1 MKFTLS
7 WLKEHLDTDEPLE
20 KLADKLT
27 MIGLEVESIEDKAKA
42 LAPFSIA
49 RVISAEQHP
58 NADRLRVCMVDTGNG
73 AAPVQVVC
81 GAPNA
86 RAGLVSVFSPPG
98 TFIPGK
104 NITLGVGT
112 IRGVESRGMLCS
124 AAELQLSEDH
134 DGIMELPADA
144 PIGKGYAEW
153 AGLGDPVLEI
163 NLTPNRQ
170 DCTGVHGIAR
180 DLSAADMG
188 KLIDPGIRPV
198 RGEFPCPVKV
208 TVEDATLCPGFA
220 LRLVRGV
227 KNGPSPE
234 WLQKRL
240 TAIGLRPINALVDI
254 TNFMTYDRARPLH
267 VFDARKV
274 TGNLTVRRAKEG
286 ESLLALDGRTYTL
299 DPSICVIADE
309 HGVESLAGIMG
320 GETSGCDENTSDVLI
335 ESALWNAINIAQTGR
350 KLGIN
355 SDARYR
361 FERGVDPAFMV
372 PGLEFATKMV
382 MELCGGTPSETMVV
396 GNAFGDDRIIDF
408 PLAEVKRLAG
418 IEVPLVE
425 MRRILGHLGFMVAGN
440 GPVVKVAVPSWRTDV
455 HGKADIVEEI
465 VRIVGVDKVPMAPFE
480 RGDEARKPVLTT
492 IQSRTRR
499 AKRALATRGM
509 VEAVTWSFISKPHV
523 EMFDRD
529 PPSALPDHALA
540 NRRGHPEL
548 SLANPIAADMSD
560 MRPSLLPGLATA
572 AQANINRGVPDLA
585 LFEVGQVF
593 AGDKPGD
600 QLVAASGVR
609 HGFASSSGMGRHWSG
624 SGTAD
629 ALDAKADAFAVLAAA
644 GAPMQALQIVPG
656 GPAWLHPGRSGT
668 IQIGPQNVLGYF
680 GELHPRALEAL
691 GADGPMIAF
700 EVILDR
706 IPDAKKKPTRAKPLL
721 ELSAFQPVSRDFAF
735 IVDRA
740 VKAGDIVRAAQ
751 GADKK
756 LITDVAVFDVYE
768 GKGIDPTKKS
778 IAIAVTIQPRE
789 KTLTDQE
796 IDAVAAKIVAE
807 VTKKTG
813 GTLRG

>member
-27 MIGLEVESIEDKAKA
+27 MIGLEVENIEDKAKA
-42 LAPFSIA
+42 LSPFSIA

-58 NADRLRVCMVDTGNG
+58 NADRLRVCMVDTGDG
-73 AAPVQVVC
+73 GAPVQVVC

-124 AAELQLSEDH
+124 AAELQISEDH

-188 KLIDPGIRPV
+188 KFKDPGIKPIK
-198 RGEFPCPVKV
+198 GEFPCPVKV

-240 TAIGLRPINALVDI
+240 TSIGLRPINALVDI

-267 VFDARKV
+267 VFDAKKV
-274 TGNLTVRRAKEG
+274 NGNLTVRRAKDG

-299 DPSICVIADE
+299 DPAICVIADE

-320 GETSGCDENTSDVLI
+320 GETSGCDENTTDVLI
-335 ESALWNAINIAQTGR
+335 ESALWNEINIAQTGR

-372 PGLEFATKMV
+372 PGLELATKLV
-382 MELCGGTPSETMVV
+382 MELCGGTPSENVVV
-396 GNAFGDDRIIDF
+396 GNAFGEDRIIDF
-408 PLAEVKRLAG
+408 PLSEVKRLAG
-418 IEVPLVE
+418 NRSAAGRNAAHPRPSRLHGRRQRPGGEGRGPLLAH
-425 MRRILGHLGFMVAGN
+425 RC
-440 GPVVKVAVPSWRTDV
+440 
-455 HGKADIVEEI
+455 
-465 VRIVGVDKVPMAPFE
+465 
-480 RGDEARKPVLTT
+480 AR
-492 IQSRTRR
+492 QGR
-499 AKRALATRGM
+499 
-509 VEAVTWSFISKPHV
+509 H
-523 EMFDRD
+523 
-529 PPSALPDHALA
+529 
-540 NRRGHPEL
+540 RRG
-548 SLANPIAADMSD
+548 S
-560 MRPSLLPGLATA
+560 
-572 AQANINRGVPDLA
+572 
-585 LFEVGQVF
+585 
-593 AGDKPGD
+593 
-600 QLVAASGVR
+600 
-609 HGFASSSGMGRHWSG
+609 
-624 SGTAD
+624 
-629 ALDAKADAFAVLAAA
+629 
-644 GAPMQALQIVPG
+644 
-656 GPAWLHPGRSGT
+656 
-668 IQIGPQNVLGYF
+668 
-680 GELHPRALEAL
+680 RAH
-691 GADGPMIAF
+691 
-700 EVILDR
+700 R
-706 IPDAKKKPTRAKPLL
+706 R
-721 ELSAFQPVSRDFAF
+721 R
-735 IVDRA
+735 R
-740 VKAGDIVRAAQ
+740 Q
-751 GADKK
+751 GAD
-756 LITDVAVFDVYE
+756 
-768 GKGIDPTKKS
+768 
-778 IAIAVTIQPRE
+778 
-789 KTLTDQE
+789 
-796 IDAVAAKIVAE
+796 DAVRARRRRPQAGADHDPAPHPPRQARAGGARHGGSRDLVVHFQTACRIVRRRTGRTGARQSDRLRPLGHAAEPAA
-807 VTKKTG
+807 G
-813 GTLRG
+813 PRRRGAGQRQSRLLRRRAVRGRPDLQGRQT